1 MYLTLLPAYGRDYKS
16 KKLIIDDLNNNKDF
30 LESTSLRAINKQQFK
45 ELNISSFNVRYDQHR
60 KITNIK
66 VEDTIKETREVDF
79 DEMGVHKSNI
89 YNFDLLEPGM
99 EFTGPAIV
107 EDPSTTVVIFPKQ
120 KCKVDKFAN
129 LHISIGGENSE

>member
-1 MYLTLLPAYGRDYKS
+1 M
-16 KKLIIDDLNNNKDF
+16 I
-30 LESTSLRAINKQQFK
+30 QFHLVAFAK
-45 ELNISSFNVRYDQHR
+45 IEKPELQER
-60 KITNIK
+60 KISNIK

-129 LHISIGGENSE
+129 LHISIEGENSE